1 MKVAQ
6 SHLILCNPMD
16 YTVHGILQARILE
29 WVASPFSKG
38 SSQPRDRTEVS
49 LIVGRFF
56 TSRATREA
64 FSNERKKVKLLSH
77 VQLFVTPRIVTYQA
91 SLSMEFSRLEYQSRL
106 PFPSPGDLP
115 DPGIRP
121 RSSALQVVYLPSEPL
136 GKTRGVIGPTQTTC
150 IQNGEEIVPKQIVGK
165 INPS

>member
-1 MKVAQ
+1 
-6 SHLILCNPMD
+6 MD
-16 YTVHGILQARILE
+16 CSLPDSSVHGILQARILE
-29 WVASPFSKG
+29 WVAIAFSKG

-115 DPGIRP
+115 NPGIRP
-121 RSSALQVVYLPSEPL
+121 RSSALKAKALPSELP
-136 GKTRGVIGPTQTTC
+136 GK
-150 IQNGEEIVPKQIVGK
+150 
-165 INPS
+165 PSNEAVTI